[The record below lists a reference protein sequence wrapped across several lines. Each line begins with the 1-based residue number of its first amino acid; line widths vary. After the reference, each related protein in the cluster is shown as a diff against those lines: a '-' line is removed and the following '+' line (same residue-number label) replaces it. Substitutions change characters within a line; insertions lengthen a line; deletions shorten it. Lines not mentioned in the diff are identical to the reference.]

1 MDKKAVIV
9 CALYGGKSSGADYC
23 IHIQAAMDEILFAY
37 CKADP
42 GVWMRPWTKADGT
55 DYWQYV
61 LLYTDAIIDVMEEP
75 EKFLREEVGKR
86 FTLKEK

>member
-1 MDKKAVIV
+1 MPIFKRQQQRSTTSFADLNFGLENVDKKAVIV

-42 GVWMRPWTKADGT
+42 GVWMRP
-55 DYWQYV
+55 
-61 LLYTDAIIDVMEEP
+61 
-75 EKFLREEVGKR
+75 
-86 FTLKEK
+86 